1 MTDPA
6 LAIAIP
12 FVAQFE
18 RFVPVPYHGAAD
30 RLGVWSIGYGFTFL
44 SDGSAVTA
52 DTPQMTQAEAD
63 ERLSELLAA
72 LLASIRRIVSV
83 PITDHMAA
91 ALASFAYNVGFPAL
105 EHSTLLACLNA
116 GNPIR
121 AAAYFESWVY
131 ANGIM
136 VAGLVRR
143 RAAEK
148 ALALTADGAV
158 ASPDSPT
165 PPNSTDSHTT
175 EDSADELMD
184 RFNPEVPA

>member
-12 FVAQFE
+12 FVARFE
-18 RFVPVPYHGAAD
+18 RFVPTPYHGAAD

-52 DTPQMTQAEAD
+52 DTPPMTRAEAD
-63 ERLSELLAA
+63 ERLGELLAA
-72 LLASIRRIVSV
+72 QLASIRCSVIV
-83 PITDHMAA
+83 PISDHMAA

-105 EHSTLLACLNA
+105 EHSTLLTCLNA
-116 GNPIR
+116 GDPAR
-121 AAAYFESWVY
+121 AAACFESWVH
-131 ANGIM
+131 ADGVV

-148 ALALTADGAV
+148 TLALTADGTV
-158 ASPDSPT
+158 AGPDIPT
-165 PPNSTDSHTT
+165 PTQ
-175 EDSADELMD
+175 SADSNTQEDPADALMD